1 MKSAEKTRQEERTPV
16 RERVKRL
23 NKKATASPGKF
34 PLMKQQLL
42 DLYFKKKSPKASKA
56 RDKAE
61 PDSNNKYKNQGAR
74 DSPLE
79 GEPREDRFCPDQAG
93 SQNLPSRDPEPNSE
107 VRGRNWSLAAQ
118 KRALKALE
126 RWPPDGNPNT
136 QSPKRGK
143 SMKRLQGPAK
153 GKETREGT
161 ETVLQKWLR
170 KEKQGFEAKNT
181 SSGPGEKG

>member
-1 MKSAEKTRQEERTPV
+1 MRSAEKLNLEERTPV
-16 RERVKRL
+16 KERVKRL

-34 PLMKQQLL
+34 PLVKQQMIE
-42 DLYFKKKSPKASKA
+42 LYFKRKSPKASKV
-56 RDKAE
+56 RSQKE
-61 PDSNNKYKNQGAR
+61 PDSRQNIQQGAR
-74 DSPLE
+74 DSPLK
-79 GEPREDRFCPDQAG
+79 GEPREVRLCPDQAG
-93 SQNLPSRDPEPNSE
+93 SQQPPSRDPEPKSE
-107 VRGRNWSLAAQ
+107 VRGRIWSLAAQ

-126 RWPPDGNPNT
+126 RWPPDRSPNT

-161 ETVLQKWLR
+161 ETVRLR

-181 SSGPGEKG
+181 SSGPGENG